1 MAERGLQLLGAKPS
15 PYVTRVMLSLS
26 LKGIPYEFV
35 PENLMNKSELLLRSN
50 PVHKKV
56 PVLIHDG
63 KALSESLVILEYI
76 EDAWPSNGSRLLS
89 SDPYQRAQARFW
101 AAFVDG
107 KLMDSLKKIFMN
119 RDKELQKQ
127 GAEEA
132 KESFAELENLLREG
146 GKPFFG
152 GDIPGFVD
160 VVLGCHYATIKA
172 TENVGGFVF
181 INADATP
188 LLNAWLLRFSQTK
201 GIEGL
206 LPDPALLTEFYK
218 KKFQSTS

>member
-107 KLMDSLKKIFMN
+107 KVMGCFSV
-119 RDKELQKQ
+119 LQKLHQLLFLTLSRFCCGFTVVTADGQSQEDIHEQ
-127 GAEEA
+127 GQGVAEA
-132 KESFAELENLLREG
+132 GSGGGQGEL
-146 GKPFFG
+146 
-152 GDIPGFVD
+152 
-160 VVLGCHYATIKA
+160 C
-172 TENVGGFVF
+172 
-181 INADATP
+181 
-188 LLNAWLLRFSQTK
+188 
-201 GIEGL
+201 
-206 LPDPALLTEFYK
+206 
-218 KKFQSTS
+218 